1 MRLFSGKC
9 TSSARLDGKT
19 AIVTGSNT
27 GIGKETVK
35 DFFLRG
41 ARVLML
47 CRNTEKA
54 QEAAEDIKKQCTG
67 KTGLGEIV
75 VEELDLSSLKSIKTC
90 AEKVKNNE
98 DRINILVNNA
108 GVMMCPLTRT
118 EDGFEMQFG
127 TNHLGHFYL
136 TLLLLPKIIKS
147 APARIVNVSSLAHN
161 RGQMNFDDLNWEK
174 RNYSAVGA
182 YGQSKLANILFT
194 KELARRLQ
202 ERHISGVSVY
212 SLHPGVIKTELGRH
226 MNETYFLGVRQF
238 LRLFSIFMKSP
249 EQGAQ
254 TSIYCSV
261 DERIKGQTGLYYKD
275 CDVAEPAP
283 HAKDESKA
291 KTLWEMS
298 LKLVGLENYNPFQS
312 T

>member
-1 MRLFSGKC
+1 
-9 TSSARLDGKT
+9 
-19 AIVTGSNT
+19 
-27 GIGKETVK
+27 
-35 DFFLRG
+35 
-41 ARVLML
+41 ML

-202 ERHISGVSVY
+202 EAGIQDVTVY
-212 SLHPGVIKTELGRH
+212 SLHPGVIDTELGRH
-226 MNETYFLGVRQF
+226 LDSTYVRGINF
-238 LRLFSIFMKSP
+238 VWKYLLSWFMKTP
-249 EQGAQ
+249 LQGAQ
-254 TSIYCSV
+254 TSIYCAV
-261 DERIKGQTGLYYKD
+261 DEKAEKQTGLYYSD
-275 CDVAEPAP
+275 CEAIEPTNA
-283 HAKDESKA
+283 AKNMEDA
-291 KTLWEMS
+291 KKLWEQS
-298 LKLVGLENYNPFQS
+298 WKLVNLPEDYNPFKAN
-312 T
+312 

>member
-202 ERHISGVSVY
+202 EKNLHGVTAY
-212 SLHPGVIKTELGRH
+212 SLHPGVIRTDLGRH
-226 MNETYFLGVRQF
+226 LDQTVCFGSSF
-238 LRLFSIFMKSP
+238 LFSKSIFLKSP
-249 EQGAQ
+249 LQGAQ

-261 DERIKGQTGLYYKD
+261 DESLDKETGLYYSD
-275 CDVAEPAP
+275 CKKTSPSSRARNIDD
-283 HAKDESKA
+283 AKK
-291 KTLWEMS
+291 LWEES
-298 LKLVGLENYNPFQS
+298 SKLVGLEHMDQFNL
-312 T
+312 